1 MMTIQ
6 AKISVAAG
14 GMAVCL
20 LLNSAALAGDFG
32 CFRANTD
39 LNIRDRPYSSAAVV
53 GNVAKG
59 EVLEKR
65 KRWCTLRGYWC
76 AVTTKSGLEGYADKA
91 FMDKMPCP

>member
-1 MMTIQ
+1 MTTKFKFVSAMAGCVAFVALAATAQ
-6 AKISVAAG
+6 AAG
-14 GMAVCL
+14 Y
-20 LLNSAALAGDFG
+20 G

-39 LNIRDRPYSSAAVV
+39 INIRDRPYSSATVI

-76 AVTTKSGLEGYADKA
+76 AVTTKGGLEGYADKE